1 MVNTSSIGTL
11 ETTKPTKTNSNLSL
25 NALDK
30 FKFLATM
37 IHTMLHLKSV
47 NKLRLL
53 SSCGFFEPNTQREII
68 LTLKLPTELIINH
81 VEELHGQI
89 YALMDSGEDVVL
101 DISEV
106 GKADTACLQL
116 FCVVQ
121 KSLIGIGHQ
130 IAWQGTSEPL
140 TTTAKCIGVNEFL
153 KL

>member
-1 MVNTSSIGTL
+1 M
-11 ETTKPTKTNSNLSL
+11 PTKTNLNLNL

-37 IHTMLHLKSV
+37 IHTMQHLESM

-53 SSCGFFEPNTQREII
+53 SSCGFFDPNTLREII
-68 LTLKLPTELIINH
+68 LTLKLPAELIINH

-89 YALMDSGEDVVL
+89 NTIMDSGEDVVL

-106 GKADTACLQL
+106 AKADTACLQL
-116 FCVVQ
+116 LCVVQ
-121 KSLIGIGHQ
+121 KNLIGIGHQ
-130 IAWQGTSEPL
+130 IAWQGTSESL
-140 TTTAKCIGVNEFL
+140 TTTAKCIGVNEYL